1 MAIKTANDNSMSN
14 ITALP
19 SGVSAKSMIL
29 LATETAS
36 SSDAISFTSNID
48 DTYDE
53 YIFKFY
59 DIHPATD
66 DKELTVGFRDGS
78 TAYDATKT
86 TTGFTAR
93 HDEADTATSLEYTA
107 SDDLAQSTAAQHITG
122 LIGNGNDESTS
133 GELWLFNPSST
144 TYVKHFMARSNVY
157 DRNNRSVDFFAA
169 GYCNVTAAIDGV
181 QFIMSSGNM
190 DAGTIKLYGIKD
202 S

>member
-1 MAIKTANDNSMSN
+1 MAIKAANDNSMSN

-53 YIFKFY
+53 YIFKY
-59 DIHPATD
+59 INVHPASNSY
-66 DKELTVGFRDGS
+66 LTVGFRDGGS
-78 TAYDATKT
+78 AYDATKT
-86 TTGFTAR
+86 STDIVAQ
-93 HDEADTATSLEYTA
+93 HDEADSYTNLSYSTSW
-107 SDDLAQSTAAQHITG
+107 DLAQSTAYQPLAPD
-122 LIGNGNDESTS
+122 IGDGNDECAS
-133 GELWLFNPSST
+133 GTMHLYAPSST
-144 TYVKHFMARSNVY
+144 TFVKHYTAVTNQYHPSDYSQVWYM
-157 DRNNRSVDFFAA
+157 A

-181 QFIMSSGNM
+181 QFKMSSG
-190 DAGTIKLYGIKD
+190 DIGSGTFKLYGI